1 MITKF
6 DRMQIAYINNAQVAN
21 GSRRNVL
28 TQDQAMAVPKQE
40 TFKYVF
46 NNAKKGNE
54 FAAVLLD
61 EWQKNCCP
69 KSKEEQQVVE
79 LINKATKRIF
89 K

>member
-6 DRMQIAYINNAQVAN
+6 DRMQIAYINNAQVAM
-21 GSRRNVL
+21 GSRKNIL
-28 TQDQAMAVPKQE
+28 AQDRTIAVPKQE

-69 KSKEEQQVVE
+69 KNEQEQQVVE
-79 LINKATKRIF
+79 LINKATKTIF
-89 K
+89 R

>member
-6 DRMQIAYINNAQVAN
+6 DRMQIAYINNAHQADDRKKQVM
-21 GSRRNVL
+21 L
-28 TQDQAMAVPKQE
+28 QKAMAVPQQE

-69 KSKEEQQVVE
+69 TNAEEKQVVE
-79 LINKATKRIF
+79 LINKATKTIF